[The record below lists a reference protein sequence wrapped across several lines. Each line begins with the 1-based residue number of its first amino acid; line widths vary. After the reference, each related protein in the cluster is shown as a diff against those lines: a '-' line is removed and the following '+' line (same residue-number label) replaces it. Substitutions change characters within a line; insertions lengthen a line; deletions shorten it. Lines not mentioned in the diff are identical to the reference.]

1 MTDLEQLAFIV
12 AEAQNVPFTG
22 PKQRKIAQAI
32 LDAGWT
38 RPPAVEPVTC
48 AWCTN
53 KARGSAWHNDGK
65 LHPSCGHIYHG
76 SGWVPPQPEAHNPAR
91 DN

>member
-1 MTDLEQLAFIV
+1 MTPLEQLAFIV

-38 RPPAVEPVTC
+38 APVEPTPIVEGR
-48 AWCTN
+48 TN
-53 KARGSAWHNDGK
+53 
-65 LHPSCGHIYHG
+65 
-76 SGWVPPQPEAHNPAR
+76 E
-91 DN
+91 